1 MQQTMRPSMIREH
14 HARTAAAALPFTSV
28 PPGRETLEGKD
39 VSSMAFTPQHEN
51 QELSTLTTADI
62 VNLESDLQGITAGI
76 NRVCTS
82 DRSQSLIQLE
92 QELDKISPHSK
103 TAYLDAQ
110 VQCPSLVSDQR
121 KLVFLERDDGNAAA
135 AASRLV
141 DYWTNRLAI
150 FGPDRCFLPMTLDG
164 AMKGM
169 ESDIVHRRLSSVLPV
184 KDSSGRAIIF
194 LQPGRRNF
202 DEFSPEQEAMVW
214 WYMLETA
221 LEDPDVRRRGIVYLC
236 DGRGV
241 ERRHYNLYL
250 MRIITSMSMC
260 IPYHARAMHLC
271 HPSAVGYYVVYPVL
285 KSFLGRHLR
294 LRFKMHRGSDEEI
307 VTVLGRYRLP
317 RACVPT
323 ELGGDLVVA
332 MEAFVAE
339 RLVSER
345 LVPCQTQSNSGAAAV
360 AAATS
365 VAVGVG
371 VPPAKRR
378 LVEDN
383 RTSHGMGFSFPTASL
398 SVSVSS
404 TATKTSSNSKK
415 AGKQRKR
422 RRKKKKSGSKRGM
435 VGDPRME
442 KSIRIRLANPHL
454 PLRDTL
460 VLGGFVFNTID
471 EAGDEIDDDGIRLDQ
486 RRNQLSRRIRLLK
499 KGEEEGNVMQEA
511 A

>member
-1 MQQTMRPSMIREH
+1 MIREH
-14 HARTAAAALPFTSV
+14 HAAAALPFTSL

-39 VSSMAFTPQHEN
+39 VSSMAFTPQDEN
-51 QELSTLTTADI
+51 QELSTLTTSDL

-76 NRVCTS
+76 NKLCTP
-82 DRSQSLIQLE
+82 DRSQSLIELE
-92 QELDKISPHSK
+92 QELDKIPPHSK
-103 TAYLDAQ
+103 TAYLKAQ

-121 KLVFLERDDGNAAA
+121 KLVFLERDDGNASA

-150 FGPDRCFLPMTLDG
+150 FGPDRCFLPMTLGG

-184 KDSSGRAIIF
+184 KDASGRAIIF

-202 DEFSPEQEAMVW
+202 AEFSPEQEAMVW

-221 LEDPDVRRRGIVYLC
+221 LEDPDVRRRGIVYVC

-250 MRIITSMSMC
+250 MRITTSMTMC
-260 IPYHARAMHLC
+260 IPYHVRAMHLC

-285 KSFLGRHLR
+285 KTFLGRHLR

-307 VTVLGRYRLP
+307 VSVLGRFRLP

-323 ELGGDLVVA
+323 ELGGDLVVD
-332 MEAFVAE
+332 MEAFVAD

-345 LVPCQTQSNSGAAAV
+345 LDPYQSQCNSGAAA
-360 AAATS
+360 AAAAAS

-378 LVEDN
+378 LVEEN
-383 RTSHGMGFSFPTASL
+383 RTSHGMGTSFPTASL
-398 SVSVSS
+398 SASESITAITTSSSS
-404 TATKTSSNSKK
+404 TT
-415 AGKQRKR
+415 AGKQGKR
-422 RRKKKKSGSKRGM
+422 RYKKKSGSKRGM
-435 VGDPRME
+435 VADPRME

-471 EAGDEIDDDGIRLDQ
+471 KAGDEIDEDGIRLDQ

-499 KGEEEGNVMQEA
+499 KGKKKGMSSKKQHKFQGAGATA